1 MKEKFKELSET
12 LSVENMVSEKKGVIE
27 VFINLVERLGNK
39 LPHPFWIFVI
49 LCFIT
54 LFFSFL
60 LSFLGVTVTYVSGA
74 VNGAEI
80 KNTTVSVVNLLT
92 TDQMRTFLSNFVK
105 TYINFP
111 PLSVVI
117 VMMLG
122 VGLIEQT
129 GMISAVIRRVVLYAP
144 PYVVTAVLVFVGINA
159 SIASDAGLLFTP
171 TIGAAIFK
179 SLGRNPWIGI
189 IAGYAAASGGISASL
204 FISGTDIILSGIT
217 ESAAVGITNKGQI
230 TPLMNWYFM
239 IAATLMLTVVL
250 TFFTEKLLV
259 KIIGDTSDNQSL
271 EEKQKYELTSLEKK
285 GLRYTGIAFIMYM
298 LTIFYLSLSKNSFF
312 RNEMGNFLPKSP
324 LLSSILPLLFF
335 LFFILGTSYGVGS
348 KIIKSP
354 ADIPKM
360 MQKQMIS
367 ITGVLVTMFPAA
379 MFVYL
384 FGASKIAIVIA
395 VYGVDLIKKFNIG
408 GIPLILML
416 VILCSVLNLFMGSAS
431 AKWLILAPIF
441 VPLFSMVGFSP
452 ALTQVAYRIGDGAS
466 NIISPI
472 AGAVPLIIGL
482 LEQYKSKD
490 DNRIIGV
497 GTMIALEIPFT
508 VILIVS
514 QVIMLIIWYIFN
526 IPFGPGV

>member
-1 MKEKFKELSET
+1 MKEKFKELSEP
-12 LSVENMVSEKKGVIE
+12 LPIENVVSEKKGVIE

-49 LCFIT
+49 LCFMT
-54 LFFSFL
+54 LLLSFL
-60 LSFLGVTVTYVSGA
+60 LSFLGVTATNVPGG
-74 VNGAEI
+74 VNGTE
-80 KNTTVSVVNLLT
+80 KNAAVSVVNLLT

-105 TYINFP
+105 IYINFP
-111 PLSVVI
+111 PIGVVI

-144 PYVVTAVLVFVGINA
+144 SYVVTAVLVFVGINA

-171 TIGAAIFK
+171 AVGAAIFK

-189 IAGYAAASGGISASL
+189 IAGYAAASGGVSASL
-204 FISGTDIILSGIT
+204 FITGTDIVLSGIT
-217 ESAAVGITNKGQI
+217 ESASVGIANKGQI

-239 IAATLMLTVVL
+239 IAATIMLTVVL
-250 TFFTEKLLV
+250 TFFTEKILV
-259 KIIGDTSDNQSL
+259 KIIGDTNDNQSL
-271 EEKQKYELTSLEKK
+271 EEKQKYELTFLEKK
-285 GLRYTGIAFIMYM
+285 GLRYTGVTFIIYM
-298 LTIFYLSLSKNSFF
+298 LILLCLSLPKNSFF
-312 RNEMGNFLPKSP
+312 KNEMGNFLPESP
-324 LLSSILPLLFF
+324 LLSSIVPLLFF
-335 LFFILGTSYGVGS
+335 LFFILGTSYGVAS
-348 KIIKSP
+348 KTIKSP

-360 MQKQMIS
+360 MQKQMS
-367 ITGVLVTMFPAA
+367 SMTGALVTMFPAA

-384 FGASKIAIVIA
+384 FGASKIATVIA
-395 VYGVDLIKKFNIG
+395 GYGADLIKNFNIG
-408 GIPLILML
+408 GIPLILVS

-441 VPLFSMVGFSP
+441 VPLFSMIGLSP
-452 ALTQVAYRIGDGAS
+452 ALTQVVYRIGDGAS

-472 AGAVPLIIGL
+472 AGAVPFIIGL

-490 DNRIIGV
+490 DNRIVGV

-514 QVIMLIIWYIFN
+514 QVIMLIIWHIFN
-526 IPFGPGV
+526 IPFGPGA